1 MTRAATLGLILI
13 AAIALGLRLPRL
25 EERPLHADESVHA
38 IKFLGLWEGRGYRY
52 DPDEYHG
59 PTLSYATLP
68 FAWLSTVHAR
78 AGTRTPDETQLTATA
93 QDRQGAADLSERTL
107 RLVPLAFGLGLILL
121 LPLLRDALGR
131 GGVLGAGLFTALSP
145 AFVFYSRY
153 YIHELLLVFFTLLF
167 VAAAWRYWKSGGI
180 AWAILSGAALGLMHA
195 TKETF
200 VFALVALAGAAAAT
214 VLWERWVPSPAGP
227 EILHDPEG
235 NSPRRYEDREDPSR
249 TVLRAPCG
257 ETRRLPFSGW
267 GDRARLRL
275 GWKPVL
281 AALAAA
287 LIVSIVLFTSF
298 FTNWQGPID
307 SVHTYLPWFGRAGG
321 ESPHIH
327 PWGFYLER
335 LLWFHFPKGPVWS
348 EALIVLLAVAG
359 WIAALWGQKP
369 ADACVRFLRFAGFYA
384 FGLTA
389 VYSVIPYK
397 TPWCLVGFHHGFI
410 LLAGAALPI
419 LWDLLRKWRG
429 GRLVVFAVLAL
440 AAGQLAVQ
448 AWRGAFPYATDRRNP
463 HVYAHTS
470 RDLLR
475 LVATIRDITRYAPQ
489 GNAEVI
495 KVIAPGGDYWPLPW
509 YLRQHANVGWYPQ
522 MPDDPYATLMVVSSS
537 FEAELDER
545 SEKKWLMIGLFEH
558 RPRVFLELY
567 VAFDCWKTYLE
578 RRPKPPDD

>member
-25 EERPLHADESVHA
+25 DERPLHADESVHA

-59 PTLSYATLP
+59 PTLYYASLP
-68 FAWLSTVHAR
+68 FAWLSSFVPS
-78 AGTRTPDETQLTATA
+78 RT
-93 QDRQGAADLSERTL
+93 ADADTNDQASRLRESTL

-145 AFVFYSRY
+145 AFVYYSRY

-167 VAAAWRYWKSGGI
+167 VAAAWRFWKSGTI
-180 AWAILSGAALGLMHA
+180 AWAIVSGAAVGAMHA

-200 VFALVALAGAAAAT
+200 VFALAALAGAAVAT
-214 VLWERWVPSPAGP
+214 VLWERWMPSPASTEAEP
-227 EILHDPEG
+227 RR
-235 NSPRRYEDREDPSR
+235 NSPCRQENQEVQSGPAPGA
-249 TVLRAPCG
+249 VRAPGG
-257 ETRRLPFSGW
+257 ESGGFVFGEW
-267 GDRARLRL
+267 RDRARLRL
-275 GWKPVL
+275 RWQPGL
-281 AALAAA
+281 AAVAAA
-287 LIVSIVLFTSF
+287 LTASIVLFTSF
-298 FTNWQGPID
+298 FTNWNGPID
-307 SVHTYLPWFGRAGG
+307 SVRTYLPWFGRASGQ
-321 ESPHIH
+321 SLHIH
-327 PWGFYLER
+327 PWSFYFER

-348 EALIVLLAVAG
+348 EALIFLLAVAG
-359 WIAALWGQKP
+359 WIAALWGRKP
-369 ADACVRFLRFAGFYA
+369 ADGCVRFLRFAGFYA

-389 VYSVIPYK
+389 IYTVIPYK

-419 LWDLLRKWRG
+419 LWSLLRKWRG
-429 GRLVVFAVLAL
+429 GRLAVFAVLAL
-440 AAGQLAVQ
+440 AAGQLTVQ

-463 HVYAHTS
+463 YVYAHTS

-475 LVATIRDITRYAPQ
+475 LVTTIRDITRYAPL
-489 GNAEVI
+489 GDADVI
-495 KVIAPGGDYWPLPW
+495 KVMAPGGDYWPLPW
-509 YLRQHANVGWYPQ
+509 YLRRYANVGWYSQVPE
-522 MPDDPYATLMVVSSS
+522 DPYGTLMVVSSS

-545 SEKKWLMIGLFEH
+545 SEKKWLMIGLFED
-558 RPRVFLELY
+558 RPRVFFELY

>member
-13 AAIALGLRLPRL
+13 AAIALGLRLPGL
-25 EERPLHADESVHA
+25 DERPLHADESVHA

-52 DPDEYHG
+52 DPGEYHG
-59 PTLSYATLP
+59 PTLYYASLP
-68 FAWLSTVHAR
+68 FAWLGSLVPAR
-78 AGTRTPDETQLTATA
+78 A
-93 QDRQGAADLSERTL
+93 ADAHDQSPRPTEGTL

-145 AFVFYSRY
+145 AFVYYSRY

-167 VAAAWRYWKSGGI
+167 VAAAWRFWKSGTI
-180 AWAILSGAALGLMHA
+180 AWAILSGAALGAMHA

-214 VLWERWVPSPAGP
+214 VLWERWVPSPAGAEAAP
-227 EILHDPEG
+227 GG
-235 NSPRRYEDREDPSR
+235 NPPRKREDADVQSGPAPGA
-249 TVLRAPCG
+249 LRAPSG
-257 ETRRLPFSGW
+257 EGGRSVFGEWR
-267 GDRARLRL
+267 DRARLRIR
-275 GWKPVL
+275 WQPAL
-281 AALAAA
+281 AMVAAA
-287 LIVSIVLFTSF
+287 LTVSIVLFTSF
-298 FTNWQGPID
+298 FTNWNGPID
-307 SVHTYLPWFGRAGG
+307 SLRTYLPWFGRAGG
-321 ESPHIH
+321 QSPHIH
-327 PWGFYLER
+327 PWSFYFER
-335 LLWFHFPKGPVWS
+335 LLWFHFPKGPVWT
-348 EALIVLLAVAG
+348 EALIFLLAVAG
-359 WIAALWGQKP
+359 WTAALWGRKP
-369 ADACVRFLRFAGFYA
+369 ADGCVRFLRFAGFYA

-389 VYSVIPYK
+389 VYTVIPYK
-397 TPWCLVGFHHGFI
+397 TPWCLVGFHHAFI

-419 LWDLLRKWRG
+419 LWNLLRKWRG
-429 GRLVVFAVLAL
+429 GRLAVFAVLAL

-463 HVYAHTS
+463 YVYAHTS

-475 LVATIRDITRYAPQ
+475 LVATIEDITRYAPQ

-509 YLRQHANVGWYPQ
+509 YLRQHANVGWYPRV
-522 MPDDPYATLMVVSSS
+522 PEDPYGTLMIVSSS

-545 SEKKWLMIGLFEH
+545 SEKKWLMIGMFEH
-558 RPRVFLELY
+558 RPRVFFELY